1 VAASDPAI
9 AGLPIVR
16 EAFPRTVR
24 LVASARLRDPV
35 LSGLVEADDLDALA
49 EIEGATSA
57 RVQAEHRGTGTI
69 DVREFV
75 YGVPHAGFINASFV
89 YARPR
94 EPNRFNGP
102 DRGAWYAALDVATC
116 LAEVAFHMTEF
127 LARTGSFDAT
137 VDYVEM
143 HASLAGEYVDLRQRP
158 GHISL
163 HPDPA
168 IGYPAGNLVAAA
180 ARAPG
185 LNGVVYPS
193 VRHAGG
199 TCLVALRPNA
209 VQSVAMGD
217 LHRLAWRGAPEPASS
232 RIRG

>member
-1 VAASDPAI
+1 MADSDGAI
-9 AGLPIVR
+9 SGLPVVR

-57 RVQAEHRGTGTI
+57 RLQAEHRGTATI
-69 DVREFV
+69 DVRELV

-94 EPNRFNGP
+94 EPNRFNGT

-116 LAEVAFHMTEF
+116 LAEVAFHMTAF

-158 GHISL
+158 RHACL
-163 HPDPA
+163 HPVPA
-168 IGYPAGNLVAAA
+168 IGYPAGNLVAEA
-180 ARAPG
+180 ARVQG

-217 LHRLAWRGAPEPASS
+217 LHHLAWTGSPEPTVS
-232 RIRG
+232 RIHG